1 MLNLTTNIQTLY
13 GIDNHNEVIDDV
25 IKKLNAYD
33 YYFDIK
39 LILTEALLNA
49 FEHGNKNDKTKPI
62 NLFYNFDGKY
72 LNFKITSS
80 EKCLPQ
86 IIIPKSVNNE
96 NLLKEHGRGLFLI
109 NSLSDKVEFKDNSL
123 FIQKN
128 ILNNTTKEVSI

>member
-1 MLNLTTNIQTLY
+1 MLNLTKNVQILY
-13 GIDNHNEVIDDV
+13 GIDNYNKIIEDV

-49 FEHGNKNDKTKPI
+49 FEHGNKSDKTKPI

-72 LNFKITSS
+72 LTFKITSS
-80 EKCLPQ
+80 EKNLPK
-86 IIIPKSVNNE
+86 INIPEAVSNE
-96 NLLKEHGRGLFLI
+96 DLLKDHGRGLFLI

-123 FIQKN
+123 LIQKN
-128 ILNNTTKEVSI
+128 ILNNTTEEVSV